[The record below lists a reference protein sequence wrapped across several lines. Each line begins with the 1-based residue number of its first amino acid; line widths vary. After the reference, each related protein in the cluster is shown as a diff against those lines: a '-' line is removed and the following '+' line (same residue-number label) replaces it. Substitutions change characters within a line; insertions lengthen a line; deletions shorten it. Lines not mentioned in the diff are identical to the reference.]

1 MMNETVL
8 MKEKYYS
15 LIRLIKVYREHIDV
29 FPMFLKFLL
38 FFFRNGLHL
47 LLKVNKFI
55 ILLFFIFINFTICG
69 QVINRSANRKPDWLS
84 ELPQVNL
91 SQYFSGVGTSEI
103 LSEAKKIAII
113 SVIHEVSI
121 QQKSIIS
128 STTKFERKQLQHGDK
143 YEIEGT
149 LIDITELKIEP
160 QTLVGLIKEE
170 EYWEE
175 SKSSTGKR
183 SYNFW
188 ILMKIPKPQ
197 RQEYNSNF
205 SKIGAMAKS
214 AIIPGWGQLYKKE
227 KTKGILMFGA
237 TGLLITSIILTDN
250 QRTTNLDLS
259 LQTRD
264 INERKAL
271 IENAG
276 KWENSRN
283 IVWGIGAGFY
293 LYNLIDAITARG
305 AKIYSFS
312 PTPQTQ
318 LEPQFTANSIGLNL
332 KITLNN

>member
-1 MMNETVL
+1 
-8 MKEKYYS
+8 
-15 LIRLIKVYREHIDV
+15 
-29 FPMFLKFLL
+29 
-38 FFFRNGLHL
+38 
-47 LLKVNKFI
+47 
-55 ILLFFIFINFTICG
+55 
-69 QVINRSANRKPDWLS
+69 
-84 ELPQVNL
+84 
-91 SQYFSGVGTSEI
+91 
-103 LSEAKKIAII
+103 
-113 SVIHEVSI
+113 
-121 QQKSIIS
+121 
-128 STTKFERKQLQHGDK
+128 
-143 YEIEGT
+143 
-149 LIDITELKIEP
+149 
-160 QTLVGLIKEE
+160 
-170 EYWEE
+170 
-175 SKSSTGKR
+175 
-183 SYNFW
+183 
-188 ILMKIPKPQ
+188 
-197 RQEYNSNF
+197 
-205 SKIGAMAKS
+205 
-214 AIIPGWGQLYKKE
+214 
-227 KTKGILMFGA
+227 MFGA